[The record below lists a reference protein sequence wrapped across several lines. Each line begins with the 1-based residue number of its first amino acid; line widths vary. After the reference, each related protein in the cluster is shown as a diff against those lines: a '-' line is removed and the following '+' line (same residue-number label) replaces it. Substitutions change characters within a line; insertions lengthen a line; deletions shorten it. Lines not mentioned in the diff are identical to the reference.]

1 MNISRRN
8 FLVGTGV
15 IGVSAAVSGC
25 KFPLNGEQ
33 GHKIGVGVGGATGL
47 VLDACGLDDD
57 SRNAVVG
64 VVGEINRVVPQEG
77 ETVTDAMSRV
87 AKKYIAGLEK
97 AGKLTP
103 AQATA
108 VNAAVTLLLKGW
120 GIIEERHPV
129 VKAWCSLSAAV
140 VGGFCDGF
148 LAVYKP
154 VNGECG
160 DGCCEIDTKAFKML
174 QNSTEVRSLRIKA
187 LRGR

>member
-8 FLVGTGV
+8 FLVGTSV
-15 IGVSAAVSGC
+15 IGVSVAFSGC
-25 KFPLNGEQ
+25 KAPLNDEKGR
-33 GHKIGVGVGGATGL
+33 KIGVGVGGATGL

-77 ETVTDAMSRV
+77 ETVADVMSRV
-87 AKKYIAGLEK
+87 AQKYVDGLAK

-120 GIIEERHPV
+120 GIIEERHPG
-129 VKAWCSLSAAV
+129 VKAWCSLSATV

-174 QNSTEVRSLRIKA
+174 QDSTEIHALRTKA
-187 LRGR
+187 LRCR

>member
-8 FLVGTGV
+8 FIVCTGA
-15 IGVSAAVSGC
+15 IGVSSAVSGC
-25 KFPLNGEQ
+25 KFILNDEKGR
-33 GHKIGVGVGGATGL
+33 KIGVGVGGATGL
-47 VLDACGLDDD
+47 VLDACELDDD

-77 ETVTDAMSRV
+77 ETVADAMSRV
-87 AKKYIAGLEK
+87 AQTYIDGREK
-97 AGKLTP
+97 DGKLTP

-108 VNAAVTLLLKGW
+108 VNAAVTLLFKGW

-154 VNGECG
+154 ANGECG

-174 QNSTEVRSLRIKA
+174 QDSTEVRALRIKA
-187 LRGR
+187 LRCR